1 MPKKKMIPDLVT
13 DPEFES
19 YIPPISQ
26 DESEQKRYLI
36 GKQYEATSN
45 PQFEDLR
52 AGIMNT
58 CYLSPDTPV
67 LQYFQFPEFLLDSE
81 MSQTAKILYMI
92 LYDRAR
98 LSQKNH
104 WIDEDQRIY
113 LIYPIT
119 ELAKTIGRSISAVKS
134 GLNELLQVD
143 LLEKRKVGFGKPNRL
158 YIKVPSE
165 NSLSEW
171 SENSPSKRQ
180 KPDLPT
186 GGKQPPNQLNIT
198 NNNITNNWRSNRSF
212 SNYTG
217 KRSSPFESYDYK
229 GEDSL

>member
-1 MPKKKMIPDLVT
+1 MIAINKQTEKMM
-13 DPEFES
+13 
-19 YIPPISQ
+19 
-26 DESEQKRYLI
+26 K
-36 GKQYEATSN
+36 
-45 PQFEDLR
+45 
-52 AGIMNT
+52 T
-58 CYLSPDTPV
+58 CYLSSETSV

-104 WIDEDQRIY
+104 WIDDDQRIY

-119 ELAKTIGRSISAVKS
+119 ELAKTIDRSISAVKA
-134 GLNELLQVD
+134 GLNELLQAD

-165 NSLSEW
+165 NSLSER
-171 SENSPSKRQ
+171 SENRPSKRQ

-198 NNNITNNWRSNRSF
+198 NNNITNNWRSNRSV

-217 KRSSPFESYDYK
+217 KRTRSFESYDYK
-229 GEDSL
+229 GEDSF